1 MMDFDLPKLTP
12 ETPQT
17 VHCQVKLDD
26 LKPTQNAAGFDE
38 VNDKIARYSAK
49 SKEDLEDWIT
59 CSCTRFRSSSATA
72 ATSI

>member
-1 MMDFDLPKLTP
+1 
-12 ETPQT
+12 

-49 SKEDLEDWIT
+49 SKEDLEDYLLVHPVPVVIGNGGKFYLTDHHHLANALW
-59 CSCTRFRSSSATA
+59 
-72 ATSI
+72 